1 MEVDQAG
8 LNIMALEI
16 EKKFRI
22 TEEQREAVVAA
33 LEEFGAEFRGQ
44 DNEENIIYSS
54 DKLVEENAV
63 LRVRRIG
70 ERTLLTFKKRLPA
83 ISDIKHQLE
92 EETEVA
98 DAEVLMR
105 ILAHLGIAPR
115 LIYEKRR
122 RTWRFRSV
130 DVMID
135 ELPFGLY
142 MEIEGAF
149 TAIREAELLL
159 DTEKF
164 VQEEETY
171 PRLTARSG
179 KQNGEIV
186 EARFNETVS

>member
-164 VQEEETY
+164 AREEETY

>member
-1 MEVDQAG
+1 MDPAE
-8 LNIMALEI
+8 LNTMALEI
-16 EKKFRI
+16 EKKFRL
-22 TEEQREAVVAA
+22 TEAQRATVVAT
-33 LEEFGAEFRGQ
+33 LKEFRAEFRGE

-54 DKLVEENAV
+54 HQLTQENSV

-83 ISDIKHQLE
+83 ISDIKQQLE

-98 DAEVLMR
+98 NADVLMR
-105 ILAHLGIAPR
+105 ILAHLGVEPR

-122 RTWRFRSV
+122 KTWRFRSV

-135 ELPFGLY
+135 ELPFGMY

-159 DTEKF
+159 ETDEF
-164 VQEEETY
+164 QPEEDTY
-171 PRLTARSG
+171 PRLTAKFG
-179 KQNGEIV
+179 TQNGSII
-186 EARFNETVS
+186 EARFDSSVS

>member
-1 MEVDQAG
+1 MDQAG

-179 KQNGEIV
+179 KENGEIV

>member
-164 VQEEETY
+164 AREEETY

-179 KQNGEIV
+179 KENGEIV

>member
-1 MEVDQAG
+1 MDQAG

-22 TEEQREAVVAA
+22 TEEQRKAVVAA

-63 LRVRRIG
+63 LRVRRID